1 MNKISLKKKRAIKK
15 RKKKNQRLA
24 GSSCLCWINALFKHT
39 LEESGAKV
47 FISEKGAPQTKLCV
61 IT

>member
-1 MNKISLKKKRAIKK
+1 MKKKG
-15 RKKKNQRLA
+15 KKNQRLA
-24 GSSCLCWINALFKHT
+24 GSSCLCWINAFFKHI

-47 FISEKGAPQTKLCV
+47 FISEKCAPQTKLCV